1 MPGPLS
7 KLGAGLNTFLRNR
20 DGKNYKAGAGRYT
33 RFTAGGTDVV
43 QPKHKGHRK
52 AAFAISQGVTKPLE
66 AALDQ
71 GDDAEMSEFEEQDT
85 LVSTEAARHPVAFL
99 TKRIVSL
106 RAWISCDLIIILL

>member
-1 MPGPLS
+1 M
-7 KLGAGLNTFLRNR
+7 
-20 DGKNYKAGAGRYT
+20 
-33 RFTAGGTDVV
+33 V

-85 LVSTEAARHPVAFL
+85 LVSTEAARHPVAFFNQKNRL
-99 TKRIVSL
+99 SACLDKL
-106 RAWISCDLIIILL
+106 